1 MQQPIESN
9 TDPSASARREFLAKC
24 GRLAVVT
31 PPAVTLMLAASQRN
45 FAVAQSGGARGPR
58 SNDRDEHQGP
68 RHPPQRERHPNNGF
82 GNGGGDGV
90 PGRSLHDD
98 INR

>member
-1 MQQPIESN
+1 MQQRIEPN

-45 FAVAQSGGARGPR
+45 FAVAQSGGPQSRRG
-58 SNDRDEHQGP
+58 ND
-68 RHPPQRERHPNNGF
+68 
-82 GNGGGDGV
+82 DGV
-90 PGRSLHDD
+90 PRRSMHDD

>member
-1 MQQPIESN
+1 MQQQIEPN
-9 TDPSASARREFLAKC
+9 ADPSSNARREFLAKC

-45 FAVAQSGGARGPR
+45 FAVAQSGGARGGRNSDADFDRPR
-58 SNDRDEHQGP
+58 SRGGRN
-68 RHPPQRERHPNNGF
+68 PNNGF

-98 INR
+98 LRR